1 MIKSGFFLVLTLTM
15 LAGPAFAQEEGGGGG
30 GGGGGRAGSGLPS
43 DINAPRTIPQQF
55 ASKLKLDKVQAPAV
69 DQILTAAATQAAA
82 PAAQMLQVRQRLLN
96 ALRANN
102 EGEIKAAQDAYAS
115 SAADVARIEAAAFAK
130 VYALLK
136 PNQQKE
142 APQAF
147 ALIAGRTSPGLPRE
161 RRRIRTLTRAAAAR
175 SRRLSTHRA
184 NTGVCRT
191 SITRVM

>member
-1 MIKSGFFLVLTLTM
+1 VIKSGLFMVLTVAM

-55 ASKLKLDKVQAPAV
+55 ASKLKLDKVQSPEV

-82 PAAQMLQVRQRLLN
+82 PAAQMLQMRQRLLN

-102 EGEIKAAQDAYAS
+102 ADEIKAAQDAYAS
-115 SAADVARIEAAAFAK
+115 AAAEVARIEATAFAK

-142 APQAF
+142 ASQAF
-147 ALIAGRTSPGLPRE
+147 ALIAGLFSNVP
-161 RRRIRTLTRAAAAR
+161 AAGGGAR
-175 SRRLSTHRA
+175 GGARGRGGRQ
-184 NTGVCRT
+184 
-191 SITRVM
+191 